1 MMIEYGINL
10 MVQSTILF
18 TKEGNYGCILNVDWF
33 QPYKHA
39 HYSIVVMY
47 LAFCNLPGDQ
57 RFRRENIPDMKS
69 EPKTNTFVAPLVD
82 ELNKAWSE
90 GFFIY

>member
-1 MMIEYGINL
+1 MIEYGINL

-39 HYSIVVMY
+39 HYMEVLIELHGLV
-47 LAFCNLPGDQ
+47 G
-57 RFRRENIPDMKS
+57 IMKVIWKS
-69 EPKTNTFVAPLVD
+69 AT
-82 ELNKAWSE
+82 
-90 GFFIY
+90 